1 VVVAL
6 REVWSELDTRMH
18 AVATDDRRTAL
29 SRRDRE
35 RVMETVNPAAQS
47 SILMTE
53 VIRVR
58 GLTFTYPKAPE
69 PAVRGM
75 DFAVGRGEIF
85 GFLGP
90 SGAGKSTTQKLLI
103 GLLRGHGGE
112 AAVWDKAPLAW
123 GPDYYQRIGV
133 SFELPNHYQKLS
145 GLENLR
151 FFASLYDVTTLDPM
165 ELLDAVG
172 LADDAATRVGKYS
185 KGMQM
190 RLTFVRSLI
199 NDPELL
205 FLDEP
210 TSGLDPVNARKV
222 KDMILD
228 LKARGRTVFLTTHDM
243 STANELCDRVAF
255 VVDGRIVALD
265 TPAELKIAR
274 SQRLVR
280 VEYRGENGRL
290 ETREFAMDGLA
301 DDPAFGAVLRG
312 HHVETIHSREAS
324 LDDVF
329 VEITGRKLS

>member
-1 VVVAL
+1 MTRKEVKRVVANL
-6 REVWSELDTRMH
+6 MSASL
-18 AVATDDRRTAL
+18 
-29 SRRDRE
+29 
-35 RVMETVNPAAQS
+35 PS
-47 SILMTE
+47 SVTTE

-58 GLTFTYPKAPE
+58 GLTFTYPKSRE

-75 DFAVGRGEIF
+75 DFSVGRGDIF

-103 GLLRGHGGE
+103 GLLHGHGGD
-112 AAVWDKAPLAW
+112 ATVWDKDPLAW
-123 GPDYYQRIGV
+123 GRDYYQRIGV
-133 SFELPNHYQKLS
+133 SFELPNHYHKLT

-151 FFASLYDVTTLDPM
+151 FFASLYDVDTLDPM

-172 LADDAATRVGKYS
+172 LAGDANTRIGKYS

-190 RLTFVRSLI
+190 RLTFARSLL

-222 KDMILD
+222 KNIILD

-243 STANELCDRVAF
+243 STADELCDRVAF
-255 VVDGRIVALD
+255 VVDGGIAAMD

-280 VEYRGENGRL
+280 VEYRGANGRL
-290 ETREFAMDGLA
+290 DTAEFAMDGLA
-301 DDPAFGAVLRG
+301 EDPAFHSVLRN

-324 LDDVF
+324 LEEVF
-329 VEITGRKLS
+329 VEITGRRLA